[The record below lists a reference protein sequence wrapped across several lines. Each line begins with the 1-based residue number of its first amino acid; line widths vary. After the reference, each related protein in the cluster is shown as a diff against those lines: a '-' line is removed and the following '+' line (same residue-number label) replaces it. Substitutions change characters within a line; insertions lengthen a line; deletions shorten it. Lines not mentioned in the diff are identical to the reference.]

1 MAIIADALRDSA
13 SSALCRETTAA
24 KGERVSTRRRPF
36 FVFPPVSDVLT
47 QLKEDELPVESVAV
61 PAGQLEHEALPALK
75 LKVLN
80 GHAASAMARAT
91 QNNLEGPPKEG

>member
-1 MAIIADALRDSA
+1 MAIIADALRDGA
-13 SSALCRETTAA
+13 SSALCSDHSGQGRA
-24 KGERVSTRRRPF
+24 GEHRLRALLAFLSA
-36 FVFPPVSDVLT
+36 SDVLT

-80 GHAASAMARAT
+80 GHTASAMART
-91 QNNLEGPPKEG
+91 QYNLEGPLKEC